1 MNIQEIAKKIMFA
14 IAPFCENYLANK
26 MIRKKLDSENETAQL
41 QTVLSASNAPER
53 ITTEDLHKLY
63 IKDLENK
70 DKLEDKAK
78 ATIMC
83 VTISI
88 SLILGA
94 SNLLSSI
101 SKLYSSDLINWSVF
115 VLFCFSVIF
124 MISAAIMDIKVLA
137 AENMSY
143 IEQPDWN
150 DEERRQGLDDC
161 IARNR
166 LKNLIRNNYIYTAYK
181 NIRNALICLFII
193 MLISTL
199 PLNNHNT
206 DNEVKGSHLSFS
218 FSDTIIDSSSDED
231 RIAIKSIINKAIQE
245 NSIDEGIPY
254 TLIDKD
260 YGKYVKFIIH
270 NDIITILNSETIAI
284 AQ

>member
-1 MNIQEIAKKIMFA
+1 MKIKEMIKKWVFA
-14 IAPFCENYLANK
+14 IVPAMENYLANK
-26 MIRKKLDSENETAQL
+26 AIRKKLDSEDDSVPF
-41 QTVLSASNAPER
+41 QTVLLSSNDPDS
-53 ITTEDLHKLY
+53 ITTENLHDLY
-63 IKDLENK
+63 IEDLKIK

-101 SKLYSSDLINWSVF
+101 SKLYSSDFLNWVVF
-115 VLFCFSVIF
+115 VMFCISVLF

-143 IEQPDWN
+143 IERPDWN
-150 DEERRQGLDDC
+150 NEEKRLGLDDC

-166 LKNLIRNNYIYTAYK
+166 LKNNIRNNYIYTAYRS
-181 NIRNALICLFII
+181 IRNALICLFII

-199 PLNNHNT
+199 PLNKHNT
-206 DNEVKGSHLSFS
+206 DNNIKVSNLSFS
-218 FSDTIIDSSSDED
+218 FSDTIIDNSSDED
-231 RIAIKSIINKAIQE
+231 RIIIKSIVNKAIQANE
-245 NSIDEGIPY
+245 IDDGKPY

-260 YGKYVKFIIH
+260 YGKYVKFII
-270 NDIITILNSETIAI
+270 NSDIITILNSETIAI
-284 AQ
+284 EQ